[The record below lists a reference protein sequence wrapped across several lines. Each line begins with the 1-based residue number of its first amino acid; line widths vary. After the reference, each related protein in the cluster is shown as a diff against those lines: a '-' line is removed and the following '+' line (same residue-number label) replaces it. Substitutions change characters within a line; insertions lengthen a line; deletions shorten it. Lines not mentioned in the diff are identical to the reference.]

1 VTRGFDALQGELCRL
16 REPSS
21 LIVMAERE
29 TLRVQPEAMHSAS
42 QALSGAAKDLHTKL
56 VELDGQVREL
66 LAGWHGGSGDA
77 YGQAW
82 DLWHRGSGEIQLG
95 LSVLAK
101 SVGVAAADFQT
112 QDDTAAQTADGVYR
126 G

>member
-1 VTRGFDALQGELCRL
+1 
-16 REPSS
+16 
-21 LIVMAERE
+21 MAERE

-56 VELDGQVREL
+56 IELDGQVREL

-82 DLWHRGSGEIQLG
+82 DNGIAGPERSSSGCR
-95 LSVLAK
+95 
-101 SVGVAAADFQT
+101 
-112 QDDTAAQTADGVYR
+112 Y
-126 G
+126 